1 MSKERVRFYSNS
13 DMSIGFYLARLKKVV
28 DNIDATSNSVKDIND
43 ALELFNII
51 QFIDNNLFHKDW
63 TKEYTDKLKSQTPL
77 IKSIVAKFFNSL
89 TPEKISDSIKTLNRE
104 YYDDFIANF
113 SKYKL
118 GEKVSD
124 EDFKKLLED
133 SALSVIDVMESKYLV
148 QKYPNSIKDLF
159 LSDPRNFESFVSN
172 YTYSHNKN
180 VLHIPRNITKKEMLE
195 LCNKYV
201 VSENANPNYLDLL
214 ASSIKG
220 IDKFIHIDTPTK
232 IKIKRRTEEIQE
244 KLFGDLTKGGGLK
257 VSISILSSKN
267 AYEKELKNSAATD
280 LVAYIDSD
288 WLEKHHDYPTILNNF
303 LYLYELFSED
313 LISEMPSFPN
323 KEMGAFMRN
332 IGVRTEN
339 SYEVGQYFDLK
350 HQLVIGKLHMI
361 EELLS
366 RHNILLEEVIDWFF
380 ATYSNSEFGV
390 KWLPLNM
397 PTKNEYI
404 GNKTA
409 TLFRI
414 EESIRKQYAALSEL
428 GTIDSEFVNLMNT
441 PDIDSL
447 SSAIEKKYIY
457 ISDTEISWSI
467 MGLLYSDQSSIVYIN
482 EARSG
487 HSFVE
492 LLHKHRLKLSDFHDY
507 QKPRIQYLIDHK
519 IITVKEDGL
528 LGYSDIH
535 ELYVYKKLF
544 ADGVLG
550 YHHNTKEIQK
560 AVDGM
565 LKKGRVIAGN
575 TLYAMQE
582 SDYLNFLLNNKVFD
596 NSWAIRNLYQH
607 GSPTY
612 KSEDRYKFDYHVAI
626 LILIHHV
633 IKINDELTLRKIAS
647 KKEPAYVEFDL
658 TQ

>member
-1 MSKERVRFYSNS
+1 MSRERVRFYSNS

-28 DNIDATSNSVKDIND
+28 DAIDATNNSVRDINE

-63 TKEYTDKLKSQTPL
+63 TEEYTDKLKSKSPL
-77 IKSIVAKFFNSL
+77 IKSTVAKFFNSL
-89 TPEKISDSIKTLNRE
+89 TPEKISDNIKTLHRE

-113 SKYKL
+113 STYKL
-118 GEKVSD
+118 GEKVSN
-124 EDFKKLLED
+124 EDFKKLLEE
-133 SALSVIDVMESKYLV
+133 SGLSVIDVMESKYLV

-159 LSDPRNFESFVSN
+159 LSDPRNFESFLSN
-172 YTYSHNKN
+172 FTYSHNKSK
-180 VLHIPRNITKKEMLE
+180 LHIPGNITKKEMLE
-195 LCNKYV
+195 FCDKYV
-201 VSENANPNYLDLL
+201 ASENANPNYLDLL
-214 ASSIKG
+214 AGSIKG
-220 IDKFIHIDTPTK
+220 IEKFLDIDTSTK
-232 IKIKRRTEEIQE
+232 IKIKRRTEEIQD

-257 VSISILSSKN
+257 VNISILSSKD
-267 AYEKELKNSAATD
+267 AYEKELKKSAATD
-280 LVAYIDSD
+280 LVACIDSN

-323 KEMGAFMRN
+323 KEMGAFMRS

-350 HQLVIGKLHMI
+350 HQLVIGKIHMI

-366 RHNILLEEVIDWFF
+366 RHNVRLEEVIDWFF
-380 ATYSNSEFGV
+380 ATYSNLEFGV
-390 KWLPLNM
+390 EWLPLNM
-397 PTKNEYI
+397 PTKDEST

-414 EESIRKQYAALSEL
+414 EESIRKQYAALSEH

-441 PDIDSL
+441 PDVENL
-447 SSAIEKKYIY
+447 TSAIKKKYIY
-457 ISDTEISWSI
+457 TSDTEISWSI
-467 MGLLYSDQSSIVYIN
+467 MGLLYSDQSSIVYID

-492 LLHKHRLKLSDFHDY
+492 LIHRHHLKLSDFHDY
-507 QKPRIQYLIDHK
+507 QKPRIQYLIDHNV
-519 IITVKEDGL
+519 IIIKEDGL

-544 ADGVLG
+544 TDGVLG
-550 YHHNTKEIQK
+550 YHHNSREIQK
-560 AVDGM
+560 AVDIM
-565 LKKGRVIAGN
+565 LKKGRVIAGG
-575 TLYAMQE
+575 TLYAKQE
-582 SDYLNFLLNNKVFD
+582 SDYLNFLLNNKIFD

-612 KSEDRYKFDYHVAI
+612 KSEDRYKFDYHIAI
-626 LILIHHV
+626 LILVHYV
-633 IKINDELTLRKIAS
+633 IKINDELALRKIAS

-658 TQ
+658 DQ